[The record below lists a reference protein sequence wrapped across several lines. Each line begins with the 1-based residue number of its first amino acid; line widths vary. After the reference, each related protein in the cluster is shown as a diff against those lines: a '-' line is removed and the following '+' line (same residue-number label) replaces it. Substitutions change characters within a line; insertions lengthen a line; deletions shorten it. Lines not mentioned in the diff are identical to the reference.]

1 MMIVRGQV
9 VTPDTVLTDGV
20 VALEDGVI
28 SWVGAAA
35 DARAAGL
42 GEQVGA
48 TEPDPSYV
56 LPGLVDLHNHGGGG
70 QSFPDSTDLDQVRAA
85 VSQHRRHGTTGVV
98 ASLVTAAPQTLA
110 DRVSL
115 LADAAEAGEIAGIH
129 LEGPF
134 LSVARCGAQDPELI
148 IAPDTALTTRLLE
161 LGRGHVVTMTVA
173 PEAPGVLGA
182 DGVVAA
188 LVEGGALPS
197 WGHTDASAS
206 VMRHALEATS
216 SMFDGA
222 RSPRATVTHLC
233 NGMPPMH
240 HRNPGP
246 VPVALAAASN
256 GEVVVELIADGTHL
270 APELVAEI
278 FAMVGAQNIALVTD
292 AMAAAGMPDGV
303 YQLGS
308 KQVSVADGIA
318 RLTDGGS
325 IAGGTAHL
333 LDVVRG
339 TVAAG
344 VPLHQAVLSA
354 ATVPTQVLGHREL
367 GRPAGAIRAGHRATL
382 LRVSADLRDVQPIG
396 SASQS

>member
-1 MMIVRGQV
+1 MIVRGQV
-9 VTPDTVLTDGV
+9 VTPETVLTDGV
-20 VALEDGVI
+20 VAIDDGVI
-28 SWVGAAA
+28 SWVGSAH

-48 TEPDPSYV
+48 TEPDSGYV

-70 QSFPDSTDLDQVRAA
+70 ASFPDATDLDRVRVA
-85 VSQHRRHGTTGVV
+85 VNEHRDHGTTGVV
-98 ASLVTAAPQTLA
+98 ASLVTAAPDTLA
-110 DRVSL
+110 ERVSL
-115 LADAAEAGEIAGIH
+115 LADAADAGEIAGIH

-148 IAPDTALTTRLLE
+148 IAPDAELTSRLLR

-173 PEAPGVLGA
+173 PEQPGVLGS

-188 LVEGGALPS
+188 LIDGGALPS
-197 WGHTDASAS
+197 WGHTDSSAS
-206 VMRHALEATS
+206 VMRQVLGATS
-216 SMFDGA
+216 TMFDGA

-256 GEVVVELIADGTHL
+256 GDVVVELVADGTHL
-270 APELVAEI
+270 APELVAEV
-278 FAMVGAQNIALVTD
+278 FSMVGAENIALVTD
-292 AMAAAGMPDGV
+292 AMAAAGMPDGL
-303 YQLGS
+303 YQLGT
-308 KQVSVADGIA
+308 QEVSVADGVA
-318 RLTDGGS
+318 RLTEGGS

-333 LDVVRG
+333 LDVVRR

-354 ATVPTQVLGHREL
+354 ATVPTQVLGHSEL

-382 LRVSADLRDVQPIG
+382 LRVGPDLRGAERIG
-396 SASQS
+396 